1 MDGKSFMI
9 GITAGLGL
17 LLAATFGLVLWKIRK
32 LRRAVAA
39 AKSWPS
45 TRGRVVEG
53 SIRERT
59 IPLPRGGRA
68 VEYHAILVYEY
79 GVAGG
84 AYRSDRFN
92 VDGPQVFS
100 FRRRAERHLAR
111 WPAGA
116 EVTVYYDPARP
127 DRATLSRRAQGIASL
142 WLALI
147 LGGGVAAGL
156 LGVLVFEPGIFG
168 RAPLLRL

>member
-1 MDGKSFMI
+1 MDGKSVMI
-9 GITAGLGL
+9 WITAGLGL
-17 LLAATFGLVLWKIRK
+17 LLAATFGLVLWKVRK
-32 LRRAVAA
+32 LRRAVAEA
-39 AKSWPS
+39 RSWPS
-45 TRGRVVEG
+45 ARGRIVEG

-79 GVAGG
+79 SAAGG

-100 FRRRAERHLAR
+100 FRRRAERHLAK
-111 WPAGA
+111 WPAGTD
-116 EVTVYYDPARP
+116 VTVYYDPARP

-142 WLALI
+142 WFAMA
-147 LGGGVAAGL
+147 LGGGIAVGL
-156 LGVLVFEPGIFG
+156 FGVLVFEPGIFG
-168 RAPLLRL
+168 RASLIRL